1 MNLSV
6 QRRIASNIKFL
17 RRIFGYNQAEL
28 AAALGIAR
36 CTYAQLESGAKL
48 PDIES
53 LSILS
58 AFYKISMDSIL
69 HLDIETLQ
77 QNMLSADRCQ
87 KNISRI
93 LEIYQVLP
101 LKDRRR
107 LLEKARS
114 VAKEDEKCKSRAKK
128 E

>member
-6 QRRIASNIKFL
+6 QRKIASNIKFL
-17 RRIFGYNQAEL
+17 RRIFGYSQAEL

-53 LSILS
+53 ISDLS

-77 QNMLSADRCQ
+77 QNMLSADRCR

-93 LEIYQVLP
+93 LEIYQALP
-101 LKDRRR
+101 PEDRRR
-107 LLEKARS
+107 LLEKARA
-114 VAKEDEKCKSRAKK
+114 VASDDESSRR
-128 E
+128 EN